1 MENRT
6 KRDLSFLNRVSD
18 FEANFEKGIKVNYE
32 EKTFLEIIRFYEEEL
47 QYGKALEVADIALTQ
62 YPYRSDF
69 YIIKARLLF
78 QTNFHQEALDILCK
92 AEKLSPYESDISI
105 LKIRI
110 LAFQGKI
117 TEAKNIL
124 EEMKSVISSDDLS
137 DLYLSE
143 SYIDEY
149 MQDYLTMYDHLT
161 KAVISD
167 MTNEE
172 AMERL
177 GFAVQLCKNFNQSV
191 AFHETILDEEPY
203 NYLAWY
209 NLGHAF
215 NCLGEYSEAIDA
227 LEYSF
232 IVEHNFENGYLDCA
246 DICIQEKRY
255 QRALTIYE
263 SYISTFGINE
273 EVLINMAECEYELE
287 NLNRARIILNKLLKL
302 DPYNDEVYFKLGL
315 CYSKAEKWNKAIN
328 AFHKAI
334 TLENQ
339 CEDYYLQI
347 AHAHYALG
355 SYSKAEFFFRQAV
368 SIGPERSMLWKDFVV
383 FLIKI
388 GKRKEALDLIE
399 ESDACTFGPEL
410 IYCKA
415 VAMYVSNMKEAAY
428 KIFEEALI
436 EDFKIHQ
443 FIFQIEPELML
454 DTDLQAMISYYRGE
468 ISTS

>member
-6 KRDLSFLNRVSD
+6 KRDVSFLNLVSD
-18 FEANFEKGIKVNYE
+18 FEANFEKGVKVNYE

-47 QYGKALEVADIALTQ
+47 QYGKALEVADIALSQ
-62 YPYRSDF
+62 YQYRSDF
-69 YIIKARLLF
+69 YIIKSRLLF
-78 QTNFHQEALDILCK
+78 QTNFHEDALDILNQ
-92 AEKLSPYESDISI
+92 AEKLSPYELDISI

-110 LAFQGKI
+110 LAFQGRI
-117 TEAKNIL
+117 IDARNIL
-124 EEMKSVISSDDLS
+124 EDMKAVISSDDLS

-149 MQDYLTMYDHLT
+149 MQDYLSMYDHLT

-167 MTNEE
+167 LGNEE

-177 GFAVQLCKNFNQSV
+177 GFTVQLCKNFNQSV
-191 AFHETILDEEPY
+191 AFHETILDEQPY

-215 NCLGEYSEAIDA
+215 NCLGEYIAAIDA

-232 IVEHNFENGYLDCA
+232 IIEQNFENGYLDCA
-246 DICIQEKRY
+246 DICIQEKLY
-255 QRALTIYE
+255 QRALAIYE
-263 SYISTFGINE
+263 SYISIFGINE
-273 EVLINMAECEYELE
+273 EVLINMAECEYELG

-302 DPYNDEVYFKLGL
+302 DPYNDEVYFKLGQ
-315 CYSKAEKWNKAIN
+315 CYAKAEKWNKAIN

-334 TLENQ
+334 TLEDQ

-368 SIGPERSMLWKDFVV
+368 GIGPERSNLWRDFVV
-383 FLIKI
+383 FLIKT
-388 GKRKEALDLIE
+388 GKRQDALDLVD
-399 ESDACTFGPEL
+399 ESDACAFGAEL
-410 IYCKA
+410 IFCRA
-415 VAMYVSNMKEAAY
+415 VALYLNGDKEEAY
-428 KIFEEALI
+428 RTFEEGLK
-436 EDFKIHQ
+436 EDFEIHDL
-443 FIFQIEPELML
+443 IFQIEPELML
-454 DTDLQAMISYYRGE
+454 DTDLQAMISYYKE
-468 ISTS
+468 EE